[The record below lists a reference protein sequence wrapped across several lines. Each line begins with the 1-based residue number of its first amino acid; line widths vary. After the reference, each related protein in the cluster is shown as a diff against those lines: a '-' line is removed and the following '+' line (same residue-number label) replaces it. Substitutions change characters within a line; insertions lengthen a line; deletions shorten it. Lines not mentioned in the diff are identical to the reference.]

1 MKDIFNLLK
10 DIKTPAYIID
20 EAKLR
25 SNCEI
30 LADVEKR
37 SGAKILLAQKAFS
50 AYATYPLISQYISGA
65 TSSGLFEAR
74 LAHEEMKGQN
84 HVFSPAYSDEEMTE
98 LCKICDHIVFNSL
111 TQLEHH
117 RAKWSVSNASVGLR
131 LNPEH
136 STQEGHEIYD
146 PCAPNSRMGVKERDM
161 TQHLPDGVEGLHIH
175 TLCEQMVEP
184 LIETVAVLEKKFSS
198 LLYEAK
204 WLNLGGGHHITK
216 EGYNIEKLVD
226 LIIRLKQ
233 TYNLK
238 IYLEPG
244 EAVALDAGYLATR
257 VMDIVNGDVPIL
269 ILDTSASCH
278 MPDVLEMPY
287 RPPLINSGEAGEKR
301 FTYCLASRTCLA
313 GDVIGKYSFDEELKV
328 GDMLIFGDMAI
339 YSMVKNNTFNGMPLP
354 DIAIL
359 KENNAYEVIKSFGYK
374 DFKERLS

>member
-1 MKDIFNLLK
+1 MKDIFKLLK
-10 DIKTPAYIID
+10 DIKTPAYVID

-30 LADVEKR
+30 LADVERR

-50 AYATYPLISQYISGA
+50 AFATYPLISKYISGA

-98 LCKICDHIVFNSL
+98 LCQICDHIIFNSL
-111 TQLEHH
+111 SQLEHH
-117 RAKWSVSNASVGLR
+117 RAKWSLSNASVGLR

-136 STQEGHEIYD
+136 STQEGHEMYD
-146 PCAPNSRMGVKERDM
+146 PCAPTSRLGIKQHNM
-161 TQHLPDGVEGLHIH
+161 TEHLPKGVEGLHIH

-184 LIETVAVLEKKFSS
+184 LIETVEVLEKKFAT
-198 LLYEAK
+198 LLHEAK

-216 EGYNIEKLVD
+216 DDYNIEKLVA
-226 LIIRLKQ
+226 LIIRLRQ
-233 TYNLK
+233 TYNLE

-244 EAVALDAGYLATR
+244 EAVALDAGYLATK
-257 VMDIVNGDVPIL
+257 VMDIVDNEIPIL

-287 RPPLINSGEAGEKR
+287 RPPLFNCGEVGEKP
-301 FTYCLASRTCLA
+301 FNYCLASRTCLA
-313 GDVIGKYSFDEELKV
+313 GDVIGTYSFDQKPKV

-354 DIAIL
+354 DIVLL
-359 KENNAYEVIKSFGYK
+359 KENNTCEIVKSFGYK